1 MTLKNCLLL
10 SSLFLISCSE
20 QQARKPIT
28 VSNSS
33 SLIST
38 STILKKIN
46 SIEEL
51 KIINY
56 IKKDTFHDY
65 IRSPYGFWY
74 RYIIKDPKN
83 SISPKKGDLVQISY
97 EISDLKD
104 QIIYSKQLNGI
115 KDYKVDEEDFIPGIQ
130 QGLKLMKIGET
141 IKFIIPSFNAYDIVG
156 DGNKIGI
163 NKSIIS
169 IVTLINIK

>member
-1 MTLKNCLLL
+1 MTLRNCFLL
-10 SSLFLISCSE
+10 SYLFLISCSE

-28 VSNSS
+28 KSNSS
-33 SLIST
+33 SLT
-38 STILKKIN
+38 PASTILKKIN

>member
-1 MTLKNCLLL
+1 MTLKSSLLIV
-10 SSLFLISCSE
+10 SLFLISCSE
-20 QQARKPIT
+20 QQARNPISA
-28 VSNSS
+28 SNSNSLTSAS
-33 SLIST
+33 S
-38 STILKKIN
+38 ILKKIN

-74 RYIIKDPKN
+74 RYIIKNPKN

>member
-1 MTLKNCLLL
+1 MTLKSSLLIV
-10 SSLFLISCSE
+10 SLFLISCSE

-28 VSNSS
+28 KSNSS
-33 SLIST
+33 SLIPA

-74 RYIIKDPKN
+74 KYIIKDPKN

>member
-1 MTLKNCLLL
+1 
-10 SSLFLISCSE
+10 LISCSE

-65 IRSPYGFWY
+65 IRSPNGFWY
-74 RYIIKDPKN
+74 SYIINKPKN
-83 SISPKKGDLVQISY
+83 SISPKKGDLVQINY

-104 QIIYSKQLNGI
+104 QIIYSKQFNGI

-130 QGLKLMKIGET
+130 QGLKLMKTGET
-141 IKFIIPSFNAYDIVG
+141 IKFIIPSFNAYGVVG
-156 DGNKIGI
+156 DENKIGI

>member
-20 QQARKPIT
+20 QQARKPVT

-33 SLIST
+33 SLTST

-74 RYIIKDPKN
+74 RYIIKNPKN

-97 EISDLKD
+97 EILDLKD
-104 QIIYSKQLNGI
+104 QIIYSKQFNGI

>member
-1 MTLKNCLLL
+1 MTLKSSLLIV
-10 SSLFLISCSE
+10 SLFLISCSE

-28 VSNSS
+28 KSNSS
-33 SLIST
+33 SLT
-38 STILKKIN
+38 PASTILKKIN

>member
-1 MTLKNCLLL
+1 MTLRNCFLL
-10 SSLFLISCSE
+10 SYLFLISCSE

-28 VSNSS
+28 KSNSS
-33 SLIST
+33 SLIPA

>member
-1 MTLKNCLLL
+1 MTLRNCFLL
-10 SSLFLISCSE
+10 SYLFLISCSE

-28 VSNSS
+28 KSNSS
-33 SLIST
+33 SLT
-38 STILKKIN
+38 PASTILKKIN

-83 SISPKKGDLVQISY
+83 SISPKKGDLVQINY

>member
-28 VSNSS
+28 ASNSS
-33 SLIST
+33 FLAST
-38 STILKKIN
+38 TTILKKIN

-74 RYIIKDPKN
+74 RYIIKNPKN

>member
-20 QQARKPIT
+20 QQARKPVT
-28 VSNSS
+28 VSNSI
-33 SLIST
+33 SLTST

-74 RYIIKDPKN
+74 RYIIKNPKN

>member
-1 MTLKNCLLL
+1 MTLKSSLLIV
-10 SSLFLISCSE
+10 SLFLISCSE
-20 QQARKPIT
+20 QQARKPISA
-28 VSNSS
+28 SNSNSLTSAS
-33 SLIST
+33 S
-38 STILKKIN
+38 ILKKIN

-65 IRSPYGFWY
+65 IRSPNGFWY
-74 RYIIKDPKN
+74 RYIVKKPEN

-97 EISDLKD
+97 EILDLKD
-104 QIIYSKQLNGI
+104 QIIYSKQFSGI
-115 KDYKVDEEDFIPGIQ
+115 KDYKVDEEDFIPAIQ
-130 QGLKLMKIGET
+130 QGLKLMKTGET
-141 IKFIIPSFNAYDIVG
+141 IKFIIPSFNAYGVVG
-156 DGNKIGI
+156 DENKIGI

>member
-10 SSLFLISCSE
+10 SSFFLISCSE

-33 SLIST
+33 SLTST

-74 RYIIKDPKN
+74 RYIIKNPKN

>member
-1 MTLKNCLLL
+1 MTLRNCLLL
-10 SSLFLISCSE
+10 FSLFLISCSE

-28 VSNSS
+28 KSNSS
-33 SLIST
+33 SLT
-38 STILKKIN
+38 PASTILKKIN

-74 RYIIKDPKN
+74 RYITKDPKN

-130 QGLKLMKIGET
+130 QGLKFMKIGET

>member
-1 MTLKNCLLL
+1 
-10 SSLFLISCSE
+10 LFLISCSE

-28 VSNSS
+28 VSNSE
-33 SLIST
+33 SLTST

>member
-1 MTLKNCLLL
+1 MTLKSSLLIV
-10 SSLFLISCSE
+10 SLFLISCSE
-20 QQARKPIT
+20 QQARKPISA
-28 VSNSS
+28 SNSNSLTSAS
-33 SLIST
+33 S
-38 STILKKIN
+38 ILKKIN

-65 IRSPYGFWY
+65 IRSPNGFWY
-74 RYIIKDPKN
+74 SYIINKPKN
-83 SISPKKGDLVQISY
+83 SISPKKGDLVQINY

-104 QIIYSKQLNGI
+104 QIIYSKQFNGI

-130 QGLKLMKIGET
+130 QGLKLMKTGET
-141 IKFIIPSFNAYDIVG
+141 IKFIIPSFNAYGVVG
-156 DGNKIGI
+156 DENKIGI

>member
-1 MTLKNCLLL
+1 MTLKSSLLIVF
-10 SSLFLISCSE
+10 LFLISCSE

-65 IRSPYGFWY
+65 IRSPNGFWY
-74 RYIIKDPKN
+74 SYIINKPKN
-83 SISPKKGDLVQISY
+83 SISPKKGDLVQINY

-104 QIIYSKQLNGI
+104 QIIYSKHFNGI

-130 QGLKLMKIGET
+130 QGLKLMKTGET
-141 IKFIIPSFNAYDIVG
+141 IKFIIPSFNAYGVVG
-156 DGNKIGI
+156 DENKIGI

-169 IVTLINIK
+169 IVTLINSK

>member
-1 MTLKNCLLL
+1 MTLRNCFLL
-10 SSLFLISCSE
+10 SYFFLISCSE

-28 VSNSS
+28 KSNSS
-33 SLIST
+33 SLT
-38 STILKKIN
+38 PASTILKKIN